1 MTSEIESKIEKVIE
15 KLEKAQIDRNYLPRA
30 NETQE
35 GNYRMHKRIAG
46 VVTQANINV
55 SRFDMQPESN
65 QAPINESSNEKS
77 NSFTEQISSDVLD
90 QSLPKLN
97 LNRRQ
102 SIILDLHKIINVGE
116 YRIELGK

>member
-65 QAPINESSNEKS
+65 QAPINE
-77 NSFTEQISSDVLD
+77 
-90 QSLPKLN
+90 
-97 LNRRQ
+97 
-102 SIILDLHKIINVGE
+102 
-116 YRIELGK
+116 Y